1 MNAGRAQPLS
11 AGASVQG
18 QPLQTRL
25 PVKPGGPG
33 QAVLVPVR
41 AGCRKPQMCPN
52 RQRPR
57 RAHWGGCRPSHGQLL
72 SGWLCV
78 SCFVNS
84 FMPLLYVVQLE
95 NGVETTALGFCSPFL
110 FCRSVGFFVF
120 LISVA
125 AEGAL
130 GRRVAPVPSGAAML
144 LHHVLPGAGSSVWVL
159 SRFIRKERE
168 GEKRGGGGGK
178 PVALAM
184 TEHRWC
190 PVSHDPEHF
199 GLCGPPSP
207 RNRPKNYVLQLH

>member
-33 QAVLVPVR
+33 QAMLVPVR

-110 FCRSVGFFVF
+110 FCRSVGFFCFVF

-130 GRRVAPVPSGAAML
+130 GRRAAPVPVGGSHAAPPCPPRGWQL
-144 LHHVLPGAGSSVWVL
+144 CLGVKPIHQ
-159 SRFIRKERE
+159 E
-168 GEKRGGGGGK
+168 GEGGRETGRGRGQ
-178 PVALAM
+178 A
-184 TEHRWC
+184 R
-190 PVSHDPEHF
+190 
-199 GLCGPPSP
+199 GLG
-207 RNRPKNYVLQLH
+207 ND